1 MPQILTPPGVSVK
14 TAAGPEFRHE
24 LKYPLRCRC

>member
-14 TAAGPEFRHE
+14 TAAGPEYRHE
-24 LKYPLRCRC
+24 LKYLITAA